1 MKTECTISTCFPG
14 YVRIESDKPRVPDD
28 FVRIFNVLND
38 RSSDIGG
45 AAALGRIGIVDA
57 YPDGNSPK
65 TLLKRSYLS
74 FIPMDR
80 QQLLS
85 SIRDVLGRAGFSVS
99 DPYMIHLPGFD
110 LVARREDTLLI
121 LKALTNID
129 GLSEEVGKE
138 LRTLAYLLKA
148 TPLLIGEKNGVSSL
162 QDDVVYFRFGIQ
174 AVTLATL
181 TNHVFNKAS
190 VDAYAA
196 PGGLYVNLDKEKIRR
211 LRQEKNISLGT
222 FARSVHVSRRTVRM
236 YEDGMSA
243 RIDIASRIEEL
254 FEEQVSTP
262 IDLLR
267 PLMVEAER
275 LPSYQEDHMKAF
287 QQEVF
292 SLLQDVGYKIIP
304 MDRCP
309 FEALSKEKEKI
320 LLTCV
325 QEYNKKLVE
334 KAHFVSSIAK
344 VTKRHAVVFTDKDVE
359 KKNVEGTPVIV
370 KRELKKIHDPQDV
383 LELILERLTSD

>member
-1 MKTECTISTCFPG
+1 
-14 YVRIESDKPRVPDD
+14 
-28 FVRIFNVLND
+28 
-38 RSSDIGG
+38 
-45 AAALGRIGIVDA
+45 
-57 YPDGNSPK
+57 
-65 TLLKRSYLS
+65 
-74 FIPMDR
+74 MDR
-80 QQLLS
+80 QQLLTA
-85 SIRDVLGRAGFSVS
+85 IRDVLERAGFSVS

-129 GLSEEVGKE
+129 GFSEEVGKE
-138 LRTLAYLLKA
+138 LRALAYLLKA
-148 TPLLIGEKNGVSSL
+148 TPLLIGEKNGVNNL

-174 AVTLATL
+174 AITLSTL
-181 TNHVFNKAS
+181 QNHVLEQTS

-222 FARSVHVSRRTVRM
+222 FARYVHVSRRTVRM

-254 FEEQVSTP
+254 FEETISTP
-262 IDLLR
+262 IDLLK
-267 PLMVEAER
+267 PLMVESER
-275 LPSYQEDHMKAF
+275 LPMYQKDHMKAF
-287 QQEVF
+287 QREVF
-292 SLLQDVGYKIIP
+292 SLLQDVGYRIIP

-325 QEYNKKLVE
+325 QEYNRKLVD
-334 KAHFVSSIAK
+334 KAHFMSSIAK
-344 VTKRHAVVFTDKDVE
+344 ITKRHAVVFTDKDVM

-370 KRELKKIHDPQDV
+370 KKELKKIHDPEDV
-383 LELILERLTSD
+383 LTIILERLSAE